1 LGKFYASG
9 YWVEQERN
17 KMTEQVENTEL
28 VGTMTAVHNDI
39 MAHIGISD
47 AVRKIDEA
55 ISGRSNSGSK

>member
-1 LGKFYASG
+1 
-9 YWVEQERN
+9 
-17 KMTEQVENTEL
+17 MTEQVENTEL